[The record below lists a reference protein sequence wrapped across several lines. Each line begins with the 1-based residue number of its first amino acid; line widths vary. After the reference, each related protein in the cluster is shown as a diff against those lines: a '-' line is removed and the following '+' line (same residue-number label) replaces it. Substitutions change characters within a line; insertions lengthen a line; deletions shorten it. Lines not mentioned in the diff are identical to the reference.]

1 MGFFVFK
8 IYLRL
13 TNFLHIFHDLIS
25 LDGQAFINVVA
36 KFMVEFPNSRFLN
49 RKTQPSMFT
58 LVLLAS
64 ISALAMN
71 SFLPSL
77 PNMAEHFGSSTSIM
91 GLSVGIYLGAS
102 AVFQILV
109 GPLSDRI
116 GRRTVSLWALVIF
129 ILVSFA
135 CVYAPNTESFMAL
148 RGLQAIA
155 ACTFVLARAIVRDTT
170 ETQAS
175 GSKIA
180 YISMGT
186 AICPMFGPALGGL
199 MGGWFGWEAN
209 FWFIGGLGIL
219 ILIVA
224 YFDLGET
231 VPENTSGFRE
241 QFSEY
246 PELLKSRRFWG
257 YCLASAFGAGAFFA
271 YLGGGPFVGSIVYNL
286 SPEKLGLYFGAP
298 AIGYFLGNFLSG
310 RYTTRFGID
319 AMILWGLW
327 IIFSGLSLSMVFSYL
342 GYGSVETFF
351 GFMILVGLGNGLSI
365 PNSTAGMLSVRPHL
379 AGTASGLGGAMMI
392 AIGAALS
399 TLAGAFL
406 VPGSNEMPLLLLM
419 WFSALSG
426 VGVILYVRL
435 RNKKLQTFV
444 S

>member
-1 MGFFVFK
+1 M
-8 IYLRL
+8 L
-13 TNFLHIFHDLIS
+13 
-25 LDGQAFINVVA
+25 
-36 KFMVEFPNSRFLN
+36 
-49 RKTQPSMFT
+49 T

-77 PNMAEHFGSSTSIM
+77 PNMAEHFGSSTALM
-91 GLSVGIYLGAS
+91 GLSVGVYLGTS

-116 GRRTVSLWALVIF
+116 GRRTVSLWALIIF
-129 ILVSFA
+129 IVVSIS
-135 CVYAPNTESFMAL
+135 CVYAPNTFVFMCL
-148 RGLQAIA
+148 RALQAIA
-155 ACTFVLARAIVRDTT
+155 ACTFVVARAIVRDTT

-199 MGGWFGWEAN
+199 MDGWFGWEAN
-209 FWFIGGLGIL
+209 FWFIGGLGLFIL
-219 ILIVA
+219 VIA

-231 VPENTSGFRE
+231 VPENTQGFRQ

-246 PELLKSRRFWG
+246 PELLLSRRFWG

-286 SPEKLGLYFGAP
+286 SPEMLGLYFGAP
-298 AIGYFLGNFLSG
+298 AIGYFFGNFLSG
-310 RYTTRFGID
+310 RFTIRFGID

-327 IIFSGLSLSMVFSYL
+327 IIFSGLSLSMVCSYI
-342 GYGSVETFF
+342 GYGTVETFF
-351 GFMILVGLGNGLSI
+351 GFMIFVGLGNGLTI
-365 PNSTAGMLSVRPHL
+365 PNATAGMLSVRPHL

-406 VPGSNEMPLLLLM
+406 VPGSNEMPLLMLM
-419 WFSALSG
+419 WFSSLSG
-426 VGVILYVRL
+426 VAVIIYVGQ
-435 RNKKLQTFV
+435 RNKKLKKSV
-444 S
+444 

>member
-1 MGFFVFK
+1 M
-8 IYLRL
+8 L
-13 TNFLHIFHDLIS
+13 
-25 LDGQAFINVVA
+25 
-36 KFMVEFPNSRFLN
+36 
-49 RKTQPSMFT
+49 T

-77 PNMAEHFGSSTSIM
+77 PNMAEHFGSSTALM
-91 GLSVGIYLGAS
+91 GLSVGVYLGTS
-102 AVFQILV
+102 AIFQILV

-116 GRRTVSLWALVIF
+116 GRRTVSLWALIIF
-129 ILVSFA
+129 IVVSIS
-135 CVYAPNTESFMAL
+135 CVYAPNTFVFMCL
-148 RGLQAIA
+148 RALQAIA
-155 ACTFVLARAIVRDTT
+155 ACTFVVARAIVRDTT

-199 MGGWFGWEAN
+199 MDGWFGWEAN
-209 FWFIGGLGIL
+209 FWFIGGLGLFIL
-219 ILIVA
+219 IIA

-231 VPENTSGFRE
+231 VPENTQGFRQ

-246 PELLKSRRFWG
+246 PELLLSRRFWG

-286 SPEKLGLYFGAP
+286 SPEMLGLYFGAP
-298 AIGYFLGNFLSG
+298 AIGYFFGNFLSG
-310 RYTTRFGID
+310 RFTIRFGID

-327 IIFSGLSLSMVFSYL
+327 IIFSGLSLSMVCSYI
-342 GYGSVETFF
+342 GYGTVETFF
-351 GFMILVGLGNGLSI
+351 GFMIFVGLGNGLTI
-365 PNSTAGMLSVRPHL
+365 PNATAGMLSVRPHL

-406 VPGSNEMPLLLLM
+406 VPGSNEMPLLMLM
-419 WFSALSG
+419 WFSSLSG
-426 VGVILYVRL
+426 VAVIIYVRQ
-435 RNKKLQTFV
+435 RNKRLKKSF
-444 S
+444 

>member
-1 MGFFVFK
+1 MV
-8 IYLRL
+8 
-13 TNFLHIFHDLIS
+13 
-25 LDGQAFINVVA
+25 
-36 KFMVEFPNSRFLN
+36 KFPKPVFLN
-49 RKTQPSMFT
+49 RETQPSMLT

-77 PNMAEHFGSSTSIM
+77 PNMAEHFGSSTALM
-91 GLSVGIYLGAS
+91 GLSVGVYLGTS
-102 AVFQILV
+102 AIFQILV

-116 GRRTVSLWALVIF
+116 GRRTVSLWALIIF
-129 ILVSFA
+129 SVVSIS
-135 CVYAPNTESFMAL
+135 CVYAPNTFVFMVL
-148 RGLQAIA
+148 RALQAIA
-155 ACTFVLARAIVRDTT
+155 ACTFVVARAIVRDTT

-199 MGGWFGWEAN
+199 LDGWFGWEAN
-209 FWFIGGLGIL
+209 FWFIGGLGFFIL
-219 ILIVA
+219 LIA

-231 VPENTSGFRE
+231 VPENTQGFRQ

-246 PELLKSRRFWG
+246 PELLLSRRFWG

-286 SPEKLGLYFGAP
+286 SPEMLGLYFGAP
-298 AIGYFLGNFLSG
+298 AIGYFFGNFLSG
-310 RYTTRFGID
+310 RFTILFGID

-327 IIFSGLSLSMVFSYL
+327 IIFSGLSLSMVCSYV
-342 GYGSVETFF
+342 GYGTVETFF
-351 GFMILVGLGNGLSI
+351 GFMIFVGLGNGLTI
-365 PNSTAGMLSVRPHL
+365 PNATAGMLSVRPHL

-406 VPGSNEMPLLLLM
+406 IPGSNEMPLLMLM
-419 WFSALSG
+419 WFSSLSG
-426 VGVILYVRL
+426 VAVIIYVRQ
-435 RNKKLQTFV
+435 RNKRLKKL
-444 S
+444 SNAGAP

>member
-1 MGFFVFK
+1 M
-8 IYLRL
+8 RL
-13 TNFLHIFHDLIS
+13 TNFLHIFLDLIS

-135 CVYAPNTESFMAL
+135 CVYAPNTESFMVL

-419 WFSALSG
+419 WFSSLSG

>member
-1 MGFFVFK
+1 M
-8 IYLRL
+8 
-13 TNFLHIFHDLIS
+13 
-25 LDGQAFINVVA
+25 A
-36 KFMVEFPNSRFLN
+36 KFPKPVFLN
-49 RKTQPSMFT
+49 RETQPSMLM

-77 PNMAEHFGSSTSIM
+77 PNMAEHFGSSTALM
-91 GLSVGIYLGAS
+91 GLSVGVYLGTS
-102 AVFQILV
+102 AIFQILV

-116 GRRTVSLWALVIF
+116 GRRTVSLWALIIF
-129 ILVSFA
+129 SVVSIS
-135 CVYAPNTESFMAL
+135 CVYAPNTFVFMVL
-148 RGLQAIA
+148 RALQAIA
-155 ACTFVLARAIVRDTT
+155 ACTFVVARAIVRDTT

-199 MGGWFGWEAN
+199 LDGWFGWEAN
-209 FWFIGGLGIL
+209 FWFIGGLGIFILL
-219 ILIVA
+219 IA

-231 VPENTSGFRE
+231 VPENTQGFRQ

-246 PELLKSRRFWG
+246 PELLLSRRFWG

-286 SPEKLGLYFGAP
+286 SPEMLGLYFGAP
-298 AIGYFLGNFLSG
+298 AIGYFFGNFLSG
-310 RYTTRFGID
+310 RFTILFGID

-327 IIFSGLSLSMVFSYL
+327 IIFSGLSLSMVCSYV
-342 GYGSVETFF
+342 GYGTVETFF
-351 GFMILVGLGNGLSI
+351 GFMIFVGLGNGLTI
-365 PNSTAGMLSVRPHL
+365 PNATAGMLSVRPHL

-399 TLAGAFL
+399 TLAGVFL
-406 VPGSNEMPLLLLM
+406 IPGSNEMPLLMLM
-419 WFSALSG
+419 WFSSLSG
-426 VGVILYVRL
+426 VAVIIYVRQ
-435 RNKKLQTFV
+435 RNKRLKK
-444 S
+444 SI

>member
-1 MGFFVFK
+1 M
-8 IYLRL
+8 
-13 TNFLHIFHDLIS
+13 
-25 LDGQAFINVVA
+25 A
-36 KFMVEFPNSRFLN
+36 KFPKPVFLN
-49 RKTQPSMFT
+49 RETQPSMLM

-77 PNMAEHFGSSTSIM
+77 PNMAEHFGSSTALM
-91 GLSVGIYLGAS
+91 GLSVGVYLGTS
-102 AVFQILV
+102 AIFQILV

-116 GRRTVSLWALVIF
+116 GRRTVSLWALIIF
-129 ILVSFA
+129 IVVSIS
-135 CVYAPNTESFMAL
+135 CVYAPNTFVFMFL
-148 RGLQAIA
+148 RALQAIA
-155 ACTFVLARAIVRDTT
+155 ACTFVVARAIVRDTT

-199 MGGWFGWEAN
+199 LDGWFGWEAN
-209 FWFIGGLGIL
+209 FWFIGGLGIFILL
-219 ILIVA
+219 IA

-231 VPENTSGFRE
+231 VPENTQGFRQ

-246 PELLKSRRFWG
+246 PELLLSRRFWG

-286 SPEKLGLYFGAP
+286 SPEMLGLYFGAP
-298 AIGYFLGNFLSG
+298 AIGYFFGNFLSG
-310 RYTTRFGID
+310 RFTIRFGID

-327 IIFSGLSLSMVFSYL
+327 IIFFGLSLSMVCSYV
-342 GYGSVETFF
+342 GYGTVETFF
-351 GFMILVGLGNGLSI
+351 GFMIFVGLGNGLTI
-365 PNSTAGMLSVRPHL
+365 PNATAGMLSVRPHL

-406 VPGSNEMPLLLLM
+406 IPGSNEMPLLMLM
-419 WFSALSG
+419 WFSSLSG
-426 VGVILYVRL
+426 VAVIIYVGQ
-435 RNKKLQTFV
+435 RNKKLKKSV
-444 S
+444 

>member
-1 MGFFVFK
+1 MV
-8 IYLRL
+8 
-13 TNFLHIFHDLIS
+13 
-25 LDGQAFINVVA
+25 
-36 KFMVEFPNSRFLN
+36 KFSKPVFLN
-49 RKTQPSMFT
+49 RETQPCMLT

-77 PNMAEHFGSSTSIM
+77 PNMAEHFGSSTALM
-91 GLSVGIYLGAS
+91 GLSVGVYLGTS
-102 AVFQILV
+102 AIFQILV

-116 GRRTVSLWALVIF
+116 GRRTVSLWALIIF
-129 ILVSFA
+129 SVVSIS
-135 CVYAPNTESFMAL
+135 CVYAPNTFVFMFL
-148 RGLQAIA
+148 RALQAIA
-155 ACTFVLARAIVRDTT
+155 ACTFVVARAIVRDTT

-199 MGGWFGWEAN
+199 LDGWFGWEAN
-209 FWFIGGLGIL
+209 FWFIGGLGIFILL
-219 ILIVA
+219 IA

-231 VPENTSGFRE
+231 VPENTQGFRQ

-246 PELLKSRRFWG
+246 PELLLSRRFWG

-286 SPEKLGLYFGAP
+286 SPEMLGLYFGAP
-298 AIGYFLGNFLSG
+298 AIGYFFGNFLSG
-310 RYTTRFGID
+310 RFTILFGID

-327 IIFSGLSLSMVFSYL
+327 IIFSGLSLSMVCSYV
-342 GYGSVETFF
+342 GYGTVETFF
-351 GFMILVGLGNGLSI
+351 GFMIFVGLGNGLTI
-365 PNSTAGMLSVRPHL
+365 PNATAGMLSVRPHL

-406 VPGSNEMPLLLLM
+406 IPGSNEMPLLMLM
-419 WFSALSG
+419 WFSSLSG
-426 VGVILYVRL
+426 VAVIIYVRQ
-435 RNKKLQTFV
+435 RNKRLKKSV
-444 S
+444 

>member
-1 MGFFVFK
+1 MGCSVFK

-13 TNFLHIFHDLIS
+13 TNFLHIFLDLIS

-109 GPLSDRI
+109 GPLSYRI
-116 GRRTVSLWALVIF
+116 GRRTASLWALVIF

-135 CVYAPNTESFMAL
+135 CVYAPNTESFMVL

>member
-1 MGFFVFK
+1 M
-8 IYLRL
+8 
-13 TNFLHIFHDLIS
+13 
-25 LDGQAFINVVA
+25 A
-36 KFMVEFPNSRFLN
+36 KFPKPVFLN
-49 RKTQPSMFT
+49 RETQPSMLM

-77 PNMAEHFGSSTSIM
+77 PNMAEHFGSSTALM
-91 GLSVGIYLGAS
+91 GLSVGVYLGTS
-102 AVFQILV
+102 AIFQILV

-116 GRRTVSLWALVIF
+116 GRRTVSLWALIIF
-129 ILVSFA
+129 SVVSIS
-135 CVYAPNTESFMAL
+135 CVYAPNTFVFMFL
-148 RGLQAIA
+148 RELQAIA
-155 ACTFVLARAIVRDTT
+155 ACTFVVARAIVRDTT

-199 MGGWFGWEAN
+199 LDGWFGWEAN
-209 FWFIGGLGIL
+209 FWFIGGLGIFILL
-219 ILIVA
+219 IA

-231 VPENTSGFRE
+231 VPENTQGFRQ

-246 PELLKSRRFWG
+246 PELLLSRRFWG

-286 SPEKLGLYFGAP
+286 SPEMLGLYFGAP
-298 AIGYFLGNFLSG
+298 AIGYFFGNFLSG
-310 RYTTRFGID
+310 RFTIRFGID

-327 IIFSGLSLSMVFSYL
+327 IIFFGLSLSMVCSYV
-342 GYGSVETFF
+342 GYGTVETFF
-351 GFMILVGLGNGLSI
+351 GFMIFVGLGNGLTI
-365 PNSTAGMLSVRPHL
+365 PNATAGMLSVRPHL

-406 VPGSNEMPLLLLM
+406 IPGSNEMPLLMLM
-419 WFSALSG
+419 WFSSLSG
-426 VGVILYVRL
+426 VAVIIYVRQ
-435 RNKKLQTFV
+435 RNKRLKK
-444 S
+444 SI

>member
-1 MGFFVFK
+1 M
-8 IYLRL
+8 
-13 TNFLHIFHDLIS
+13 S
-25 LDGQAFINVVA
+25 
-36 KFMVEFPNSRFLN
+36 KFSKPVFLN
-49 RKTQPSMFT
+49 RETQPSMLT

-77 PNMAEHFGSSTSIM
+77 PNMAEHFGSSTAIM
-91 GLSVGIYLGAS
+91 GLSVGVYLGTS
-102 AVFQILV
+102 AIFQILV

-116 GRRTVSLWALVIF
+116 GRRTVSLWALIIF
-129 ILVSFA
+129 IVVSIS
-135 CVYAPNTESFMAL
+135 CVYAPNTFVFMFL
-148 RGLQAIA
+148 RALQAIA
-155 ACTFVLARAIVRDTT
+155 ACTFVVARAIVRDTT

-199 MGGWFGWEAN
+199 MDGWFGWEAN
-209 FWFIGGLGIL
+209 FWFIGGLGLFIL
-219 ILIVA
+219 IIA

-231 VPENTSGFRE
+231 VPENTQGFRQ

-246 PELLKSRRFWG
+246 PELLLSRRFWG

-286 SPEKLGLYFGAP
+286 SPEMLGLYFGAP
-298 AIGYFLGNFLSG
+298 AIGYFFGNFLSG
-310 RYTTRFGID
+310 RFTIRFGID

-327 IIFSGLSLSMVFSYL
+327 IIFSGLSLSMICSYI
-342 GYGSVETFF
+342 GYGTVETFF
-351 GFMILVGLGNGLSI
+351 GFMIFVGLGNGLTI
-365 PNSTAGMLSVRPHL
+365 PNATAGMLSVRPHL

-406 VPGSNEMPLLLLM
+406 VPGSNEMPLLMLM
-419 WFSALSG
+419 WLSSLSG
-426 VGVILYVRL
+426 VAVIIYVRQ
-435 RNKKLQTFV
+435 RNKRLKNH
-444 S
+444 SNAGSS

>member
-1 MGFFVFK
+1 M
-8 IYLRL
+8 
-13 TNFLHIFHDLIS
+13 
-25 LDGQAFINVVA
+25 A
-36 KFMVEFPNSRFLN
+36 KFPKPVFLN
-49 RKTQPSMFT
+49 RETQPSMLM

-77 PNMAEHFGSSTSIM
+77 PNMAEHFGSSTALM
-91 GLSVGIYLGAS
+91 GLSVGVYLGTS
-102 AVFQILV
+102 AIFQILV

-116 GRRTVSLWALVIF
+116 GRRTVSLWALIIF
-129 ILVSFA
+129 SVVSIS
-135 CVYAPNTESFMAL
+135 CVYAPNTFVFMVL
-148 RGLQAIA
+148 RALQAIA
-155 ACTFVLARAIVRDTT
+155 ACTFVVARAIVRDTT

-199 MGGWFGWEAN
+199 LDGWFGWEAN
-209 FWFIGGLGIL
+209 FWFIGGLGIFILL
-219 ILIVA
+219 IA

-231 VPENTSGFRE
+231 VPENTQGFRQ

-246 PELLKSRRFWG
+246 PELLLSRRFWG

-286 SPEKLGLYFGAP
+286 SPEMLGLYFGAP
-298 AIGYFLGNFLSG
+298 AIGYFFGNFLSG
-310 RYTTRFGID
+310 RFTIRFGID

-327 IIFSGLSLSMVFSYL
+327 IIFSGLSLSMVCSYV
-342 GYGSVETFF
+342 GYGTVETFF
-351 GFMILVGLGNGLSI
+351 GFMIFVGLGNGLTI
-365 PNSTAGMLSVRPHL
+365 PNATAGMLSVRPHL

-406 VPGSNEMPLLLLM
+406 VPGSNEMPLLMLM
-419 WFSALSG
+419 WFSSLSG
-426 VGVILYVRL
+426 VAVIIYVRQ
-435 RNKKLQTFV
+435 RNKRLKK
-444 S
+444 SS